1 MIGTL
6 LTIAAVGGF
15 GYYWAKDKVAH
26 AKSVSVT
33 LKLDAGSVKEEEF
46 LKLYHENKDKFYAMR
61 IRIGESFFRYS
72 FHQQNEYRFGIDE
85 ENLPLIKEFIAPKD
99 IPAEDLD
106 RAEEIIGDLNE
117 DEENFVN
124 VGPEPDEDA

>member
-15 GYYWAKDKVAH
+15 GYYWAKDKIGYM
-26 AKSVSVT
+26 KSVHVT
-33 LKLDAGSVKEEEF
+33 LKLDAGSAKEEEF

-72 FHQQNEYRFGIDE
+72 SHQNEYTFGIDE
-85 ENLPLIKEFIAPKD
+85 ENLPFIKEFIAPKD

>member
-1 MIGTL
+1 MIGTI

-15 GYYWAKDKVAH
+15 GYYWAKDKVTH

-33 LKLDAGSVKEEEF
+33 LKLDAGSAKEEEF

-72 FHQQNEYRFGIDE
+72 SHEQNEYSFRIDE
-85 ENLPLIKEFIAPKD
+85 ENLPLIKEFIAPEKM
-99 IPAEDLD
+99 AK
-106 RAEEIIGDLNE
+106 EEIDDE
-117 DEENFVN
+117 DKDGNAFIN
-124 VGPEPDEDA
+124 IGPEPDEDA

>member
-15 GYYWAKDKVAH
+15 GYYWAKDKVTH

-46 LKLYHENKDKFYAMR
+46 LKLYRENKDKIYGMR
-61 IRIGESFFRYS
+61 IRIGEGYYGFYS
-72 FHQQNEYRFGIDE
+72 RQKNEYCFGIDE
-85 ENLPLIKEFIAPKD
+85 ENLPFIKEFIAPKD

-106 RAEEIIGDLNE
+106 RAEEIIDDLNE

-124 VGPEPDEDA
+124 VGPESDEDA